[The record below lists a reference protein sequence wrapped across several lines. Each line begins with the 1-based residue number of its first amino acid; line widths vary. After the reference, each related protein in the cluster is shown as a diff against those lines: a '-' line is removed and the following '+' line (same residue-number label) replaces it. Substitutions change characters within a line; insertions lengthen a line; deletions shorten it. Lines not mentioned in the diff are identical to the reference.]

1 MGVLQCKG
9 ETLCSNLVEWDIK
22 SGLQPL
28 ILYLTSLST
37 YNSEQV
43 LLAICNTMIH
53 GYATIYHFHCTPHNA
68 DLAEVHSWKVGSRGY
83 HTH

>member
-28 ILYLTSLST
+28 IYILHRYLHTI
-37 YNSEQV
+37 
-43 LLAICNTMIH
+43 AIRNTM
-53 GYATIYHFHCTPHNA
+53 YDTWLCDYLPFP
-68 DLAEVHSWKVGSRGY
+68 LY
-83 HTH
+83 PP